1 MLIGKKRW
9 LCFRQ
14 YAVRVQ
20 FLHGPCRGIPPS
32 VQFNVITALAQF
44 PEASLPLLPNLTE
57 IVWDGS
63 KPSTKV
69 DMTVPLVEF
78 FAGPRVTSLSLFLND
93 WPQSAAVRAVL
104 FGLPNTFPNVTS
116 FTFTIQWACLQPDTT
131 TCYIVD
137 VARRW
142 PHLQALQISPCYRP
156 IMTQLVS
163 KLALTTLSI
172 TLDPFNTLWYDCKL
186 PDSIHTFSLTIC
198 MHSNGERDLQFLGT
212 LQGSPTRFHLRI
224 LKVCNL
230 LRTLPTRLDNT
241 QLRILTIELTRP
253 IDYSPSS
260 LLTESLA
267 ESLYA
272 FSALRVL
279 DLSSFST
286 LNLNDAAYARMA
298 TMWPELTSLKVGMT
312 DMCKGKPAASVGAVI
327 AVLRFCPHL
336 QTLHIMFNGSIPPPP
351 LVAVEEEENVDARG
365 EDKKEG
371 KAGASQVNGWGISNQ
386 HITQIHVGYSPFC
399 EGIDSLKDL
408 ASCLKSVMPWLEI
421 IRSKTDVAK
430 WSMVQN
436 LLVGHGVPSLRGQP
450 TRRLS

>member
-1 MLIGKKRW
+1 
-9 LCFRQ
+9 
-14 YAVRVQ
+14 
-20 FLHGPCRGIPPS
+20 
-32 VQFNVITALAQF
+32 
-44 PEASLPLLPNLTE
+44 
-57 IVWDGS
+57 
-63 KPSTKV
+63 
-69 DMTVPLVEF
+69 
-78 FAGPRVTSLSLFLND
+78 
-93 WPQSAAVRAVL
+93 
-104 FGLPNTFPNVTS
+104 
-116 FTFTIQWACLQPDTT
+116 
-131 TCYIVD
+131 
-137 VARRW
+137 
-142 PHLQALQISPCYRP
+142 
-156 IMTQLVS
+156 
-163 KLALTTLSI
+163 
-172 TLDPFNTLWYDCKL
+172 
-186 PDSIHTFSLTIC
+186 